1 MMAMW
6 LNSLYRYWQLKQL
19 KQPEYAFLFEP
30 PTRAGVVSLD
40 CETTGLDPKKDEIIS
55 IGAVRIVDNQIL
67 TSERLELK
75 LKPEKRISADAIKV
89 HQLRNCDVE
98 DGLEP
103 IDAMN
108 QLLDFVGS
116 SPILGY
122 YLEFDMALINR
133 LVQPWLGIRLPNQQ
147 LELSALY
154 YDQKIGLIPQKRL
167 DLRLNS
173 ICTELKVPNLGTH
186 DAYTDALTVAIAYV
200 KLKQSDNTLP

>member
-1 MMAMW
+1 MTMG
-6 LNSLYRYWQLKQL
+6 LSSLYRYWQRKQL
-19 KQPEYAFLFEP
+19 KFPEYAFLFEQP
-30 PTRAGVVSLD
+30 ARPGVVSLD

-55 IGAVRIVDNQIL
+55 IGAVRIIDNQIL

-75 LKPEKRISADAIKV
+75 LKPEKRIGAEAIKV
-89 HQLRNCDVE
+89 HQLRNCDVQ

-103 IDAMN
+103 IEAMK
-108 QLLDFVGS
+108 QLLSFIGS

-122 YLEFDMALINR
+122 YLEFDVALINR
-133 LVQPWLGIRLPNQQ
+133 IVQPWLGIRLPNQQ

-167 DLRLNS
+167 DLRLSS
-173 ICTELKVPNLGTH
+173 ICTELNVPNLGAH

-200 KLKQSDNTLP
+200 KLNQFKPR

>member
-1 MMAMW
+1 MW
-6 LNSLYRYWQLKQL
+6 FNALYRSWQKKQL
-19 KQPEYAFLFEP
+19 TEADYQLLFEP
-30 PTRAGVVSLD
+30 PKRAGVVSLD
-40 CETTGLDPKKDEIIS
+40 CETTGLDANKDEIIS

-67 TSERLELK
+67 TSERLQLK
-75 LKPEKRISADAIKV
+75 LKPSQRIQAEAIKV

-103 IDAMN
+103 VEAMR
-108 QLLDFVGS
+108 QLLAFIGS

-133 LVQPWLGIRLPNQQ
+133 VVQPWLGIKLPNQQ

-173 ICTELKVPNLGTH
+173 ICHELNVPNLGAH

-200 KLKQSDNTLP
+200 KLMEKQSH

>member
-1 MMAMW
+1 MTMG
-6 LNSLYRYWQLKQL
+6 LSSLYRYWQRKQL
-19 KQPEYAFLFEP
+19 KLPEYAFLFEP
-30 PTRAGVVSLD
+30 PSRPGLVSLD

-55 IGAVRIVDNQIL
+55 IGAVRIIDNQIL

-75 LKPEKRISADAIKV
+75 LKPEKRIGAEAIKV

-103 IDAMN
+103 IEAMK
-108 QLLDFVGS
+108 QLLAFIGS

-122 YLEFDMALINR
+122 YLEFDMVLINR
-133 LVQPWLGIRLPNQQ
+133 LVQPWLGVRLPNQQ

-167 DLRLNS
+167 DLRLSS
-173 ICTELKVPNLGTH
+173 ICTELNVPELGAH

-200 KLKQSDNTLP
+200 KLNQFKPR

>member
-1 MMAMW
+1 MMMGFH
-6 LNSLYRYWQLKQL
+6 LLYRYWQRKQL
-19 KQPEYAFLFEP
+19 KLPEYAFLFQP
-30 PTRAGVVSLD
+30 PTRPGVVSLD

-75 LKPEKRISADAIKV
+75 LKPSKRIGADAIKV

-103 IDAMN
+103 IEAMK
-108 QLLDFVGS
+108 QLLDFIGS

-133 LVQPWLGIRLPNQQ
+133 VVQPWLGIKLPNPQY
-147 LELSALY
+147 ELSALY
-154 YDQKIGLIPQKRL
+154 YDAKIGLIPQKRL
-167 DLRLNS
+167 DLRLSS
-173 ICTELKVPNLGTH
+173 ICTELKVPHLGAH

-200 KLKQSDNTLP
+200 KLCQHTASD

>member
-1 MMAMW
+1 MW
-6 LNSLYRYWQLKQL
+6 FNALYRSWQKKQL
-19 KQPEYAFLFEP
+19 TEADYHFLFEP
-30 PTRAGVVSLD
+30 PKHAGVVSLD
-40 CETTGLDPKKDEIIS
+40 CETTGLDANKDEIIS

-75 LKPEKRISADAIKV
+75 LKPRKRIEAEAIKV

-103 IDAMN
+103 VEAMR
-108 QLLDFVGS
+108 QLLAFIGS

-133 LVQPWLGIRLPNQQ
+133 VVQPWLGIKLPNQQ
-147 LELSALY
+147 LELSAIY

-167 DLRLNS
+167 DLRLSS
-173 ICTELKVPNLGTH
+173 ICTALNVPNLGAH
-186 DAYTDALTVAIAYV
+186 DAYSDALTVAIAYV
-200 KLKQSDNTLP
+200 KLKQSDNNLP